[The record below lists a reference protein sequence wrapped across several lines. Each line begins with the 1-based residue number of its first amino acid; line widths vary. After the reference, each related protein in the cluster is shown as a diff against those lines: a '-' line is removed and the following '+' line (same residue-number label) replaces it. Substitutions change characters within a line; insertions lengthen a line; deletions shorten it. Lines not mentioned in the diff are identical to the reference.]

1 MKVFKELI
9 NWDIFFNYIPQFFS
23 EVFAVM
29 NRIKLLA
36 VSVCF
41 IFLGTIGCDTGGGS
55 SEEMKEILD
64 TQKAM
69 LKELKEIKQALGPQ
83 QARRPAQQAPQNV
96 VLSVDKFKIKGD
108 EDAPVTLIEFSDY
121 QCPFC
126 GRFASNTL
134 PQIVEEYIDTGKVK
148 LAFVDYPL
156 GFHKFAPKAS
166 EAAHCAGEQEKY
178 WEMHDVL
185 FENVKALQ
193 PENLPKYAEEA
204 GVTDIESFNACLD
217 SGKYEELV
225 NGGVAMAK
233 KAGVRGTPGF
243 HLGYSTEDDKNIKS
257 VKFIRGAV
265 PFATFKA
272 DIDGLLS
279 EQEAANKK

>member
-1 MKVFKELI
+1 
-9 NWDIFFNYIPQFFS
+9 
-23 EVFAVM
+23 M
-29 NRIKLLA
+29 NRIKLVA
-36 VSVCF
+36 FAVCF
-41 IFLGTIGCDTGGGS
+41 IFLGALGCDTGSGTN
-55 SEEMKEILD
+55 EEIKELIEN
-64 TQKAM
+64 QKAM
-69 LKELKEIKQALGPQ
+69 LEELKEIKQALKSQPAG
-83 QARRPAQQAPQNV
+83 RPGQQAPQNV
-96 VLSVDKFKIKGD
+96 VISVDEYKIKGAA
-108 EDAPVTLIEFSDY
+108 DAPVTLIEFSDY

-134 PQIVEEYIDTGKVK
+134 PQITKEYIDTGKVK

-166 EAAHCAGEQEKY
+166 EAAHCAGDQEKY

-185 FENVKALQ
+185 FENVRALQ
-193 PENLPKYAEEA
+193 PENLPKYAEAA
-204 GVTDIESFNACLD
+204 GVTDIESFNTCLD

-225 NGGVAMAK
+225 KGGVAMAQ

-265 PFATFKA
+265 PFATFKT
-272 DIDGLLS
+272 DIDKLLS
-279 EQEAANKK
+279 EKEDTKKN